1 MEVGRGE
8 FGRFGRGEVGSPMM
22 WRANKATAPTC
33 MLDTPLRDE
42 DQEGRERENEEK
54 QKIKP
59 DAIHLCLC
67 CHCCGFFISLGTPCN
82 FKVFDFS
89 KTKNKAV
96 ENITK
101 HNLEYQNANFFCIH
115 ILFHDK
121 NGILIILKGLA
132 TIIDM
137 IYIVNENFQ
146 ISRRVQLPLSL

>member
-1 MEVGRGE
+1 
-8 FGRFGRGEVGSPMM
+8 MM

-67 CHCCGFFISLGTPCN
+67 CHCCGFFASLGTPCN

-101 HNLEYQNANFFCIH
+101 HNLEYQNAKVFCVH

>member
-1 MEVGRGE
+1 MGRGE

-54 QKIKP
+54 NKIKP

-67 CHCCGFFISLGTPCN
+67 CHCCDFFISLGTPCN